1 MRIALALCLLNCSS
15 SNQSVPSS
23 TVKMTVTQLPSPVVD
38 AQTQADDG
46 IEELGI
52 EKLPVVR
59 FTKATVLYKMP
70 DVNAET
76 VGTIRKDARAAVLR
90 EALEGSGCKTR
101 WIEIAPR
108 GWTCDVT
115 TEPTTEAPTKPRT
128 YSLTDED
135 PTPPVT
141 GVYGVVRGKN
151 TVAYDSKDDA
161 AAGAGRELVG
171 NNSVR
176 AAGSVMIDGKRFWR
190 TTGGDLIDAKS
201 IATFSPSKYRGV
213 IVTDKM
219 TMPAWV
225 RGHGK
230 PREPVVT
237 RAQPSARAK
246 ASGKVA
252 WRSVVTILEERDGF
266 ARIGENAWLP
276 RKDLRATTLTEPP
289 PGTGAHEKWF
299 DIDLDDQVL
308 VAYEGANPV
317 YATMVSTGKYKHPT
331 PVVITRIASK
341 LERTTMASNKEDV
354 YSVADVPWTMFYD
367 GNYAVHTSYWHD
379 GFGSVRSH
387 GCINLAPHDA
397 RLLFRWSSP
406 DVPPG
411 WTSVRGDEENPGSL
425 VRVRSSKLREPSFRG
440 YAKRLVERETAPVA
454 TR

>member
-1 MRIALALCLLNCSS
+1 MTT
-15 SNQSVPSS
+15 
-23 TVKMTVTQLPSPVVD
+23 TVEIVEPPEDIEV
-38 AQTQADDG
+38 DDG
-46 IEELGI
+46 IEELGV
-52 EKLPVVR
+52 ETLPVVR
-59 FTKATVLYKMP
+59 FTKSTVLRKQP
-70 DVNAET
+70 DLDADD
-76 VGTIRKDARAAVLR
+76 VGTIRKDARAAVLN
-90 EALEGSGCKTR
+90 EAPAGAGCKTR

-108 GWTCDVT
+108 GWACDVT
-115 TEPTTEAPTKPRT
+115 TEPTTEPPTKRRT
-128 YSLTDED
+128 YALTDED

-151 TVAYDSKDDA
+151 TVAYDSAGDA
-161 AAGAGRELVG
+161 EAGAGRALVG

-176 AAGSVMIDGKRFWR
+176 AAGSVKVNGKRFWR
-190 TTGGDLIDAKS
+190 TTGGDLIDASS

-213 IVTDKM
+213 IIADQTA
-219 TMPAWV
+219 MPAWV

-246 ASGKVA
+246 PTGKLA
-252 WRSVVTILEERDGF
+252 WRAVVTILEEQDGF
-266 ARIGENAWLP
+266 ARVGEDAWIP
-276 RKDLRATTLTEPP
+276 RRDLRATTLTEPP
-289 PGTGAHEKWF
+289 PGTADDERWF

-308 VAYEGANPV
+308 VAYEGARPV
-317 YATMVSTGKYKHPT
+317 YATMVSTGKWGRHAT

-341 LERTTMASNKEDV
+341 LERTTMASDKQDV

-367 GNYAVHTSYWHD
+367 GNYAIHTSYWHD

-411 WTSVRGDEENPGSL
+411 WTAVRGDEDNPGSL
-425 VRVRSSKLREPSFRG
+425 VRVRSAKVGAPSFRG
-440 YAKRLVERETAPVA
+440 YARKLREMTSSVA